1 MRSIRLITN
10 VTFIVLSPVSMS
22 DHRSVATFYTA
33 LQRRLHWAVFV
44 LICIQY
50 LAQDAMHDAL
60 HAIEQQE
67 PLRFSQ
73 FAITTLHTWGG
84 ISIAALMLWRWQL
97 RKRRVPLNGG
107 LMTQA
112 RARWV
117 TVHHLGLYAVVLLMA
132 LSGAMHYYLDWG
144 LAGRWHELGK
154 WFLLAMIAIH
164 VLGALSHLGSGEKV
178 LQRMMGRG
186 SLR

>member
-1 MRSIRLITN
+1 
-10 VTFIVLSPVSMS
+10 MS
-22 DHRSVATFYTA
+22 DHPPAEIFYTT

-44 LICIQY
+44 LIVIQY
-50 LAQDAMHDAL
+50 LAQDAMRDAL

-84 ISIAALMLWRWQL
+84 TCVAALMIWRWQL
-97 RKRRVPLNGG
+97 RKRRVPLDGG
-107 LMTQA
+107 LMTQS
-112 RARWV
+112 RVRWV
-117 TVHHLGLYAVVLLMA
+117 TAHHLGLYLVVLMMA
-132 LSGAMHYYLDWG
+132 VTGAMHYYLGW
-144 LAGRWHELGK
+144 AAAARWHELGK
-154 WFLLAMIAIH
+154 WFLLAMIAVH
-164 VLGALSHLGSGEKV
+164 VLGALSHLGSGGKV